1 MLALFL
7 GSITIEIG
15 ELEMGTRFHQD
26 ELVFTLNPKA
36 WLGGSG
42 GQWSDS
48 SSPHPGYLSLTFV
61 YLINS
66 RTHRQT
72 LFPKPFSFYVKWRL
86 GAALP
91 LIHWKMWRGELSVPM
106 KLLLLVRS
114 WFQEPLALPDILR
127 YAPSI
132 PGCMHVRNKWGF
144 PQFLIW
150 VSPQG
155 LVCIEEGAAG

>member
-72 LFPKPFSFYVKWRL
+72 LPQALFLLCKMEIRSCPASDPLKDVKR
-86 GAALP
+86 GAVSS
-91 LIHWKMWRGELSVPM
+91 HE
-106 KLLLLVRS
+106 
-114 WFQEPLALPDILR
+114 
-127 YAPSI
+127 APSTGEI
-132 PGCMHVRNKWGF
+132 LVPGTF
-144 PQFLIW
+144 S
-150 VSPQG
+150 SP
-155 LVCIEEGAAG
+155 